1 MKTAGVV
8 AEYNPF
14 HSGHKY
20 QIDKTKE
27 KTGLPVIAVM
37 SGNFV
42 QRGECALFDKSV
54 RTRAALMN
62 GADIVFELPLPWA
75 MSSAEKFAS
84 GAVYLLNSTG
94 ICEFLSFGSESGN
107 VERITDAADAL
118 LNIDENIIKKYL
130 TDGCS
135 YPTARQK
142 ALEESAGEEISSVL
156 SSPNDLLGVEYVK
169 SVIKNKYPLTPITI
183 KRSGA
188 GHDSDETNKSTAS
201 ASAVRSIINSSL
213 DYSPFVPE
221 NTLELYRKSE
231 KSDMKDLEKCILSH
245 LRRKKALDFLSYPD
259 VSEGLEY
266 RIYEAVRDSDSLDSL
281 YSKIKTKRYAHS
293 RIRRIIMSAFLE
305 IDRSYTLA
313 APPYL
318 RVLGFTD
325 EGRNILKQMKNTAS
339 VPVIMRYSD
348 VNALDERAKKVFEL
362 ECKSTDLFA
371 LAFNPVLKCGNEMRR
386 EIIYVHTL

>member
-1 MKTAGVV
+1 MNTSGVV

-42 QRGECALFDKSV
+42 QRGECAVFDKSV
-54 RTRAALMN
+54 RARAALMN
-62 GADIVFELPLPWA
+62 GADILFELPLPWA
-75 MSSAEKFAS
+75 LSSAEKFAS

-94 ICEFLSFGSESGN
+94 VCDFLSFGSESGN
-107 VERITDAADAL
+107 IENIITASNAL

-130 TDGCS
+130 TDGSS

-142 ALEESAGEEISSVL
+142 ALEETAGKEISSL
-156 SSPNDLLGVEYVK
+156 ISSPNDLLGVEYVK
-169 SVIKNKYPLTPITI
+169 SIIENKYPLTPITI

-188 GHDSDETNKSTAS
+188 GHDSEELNENTAS
-201 ASAVRSIINSSL
+201 ASAIRNIISSSL
-213 DYSPFVPE
+213 DYSEFVPE
-221 NTLELYRKSE
+221 NVLELYKKSE
-231 KSDMKDLEKCILSH
+231 KSNMKELEKCILSH

-266 RIYEAVRDSDSLDSL
+266 RIYEAMRNSDSLDSL
-281 YSKIKTKRYAHS
+281 YSNIKTKRYAHS

-313 APPYL
+313 PPPYL

-325 EGRNILKQMKNTAS
+325 EGRAVLKQMKKTAS

-348 VNALDERAKKVFEL
+348 VNALDETAKRVFEL

-386 EIIYVHTL
+386 EIIYVHTR